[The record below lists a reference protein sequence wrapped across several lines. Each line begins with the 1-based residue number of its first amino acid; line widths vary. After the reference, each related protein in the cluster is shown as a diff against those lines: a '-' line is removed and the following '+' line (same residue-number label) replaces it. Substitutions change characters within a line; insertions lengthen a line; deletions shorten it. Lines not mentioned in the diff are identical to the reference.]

1 MNELNDWLKIA
12 TRCLSTDSVLKVRS
26 EIEEHY
32 QLARET
38 AIERGAG
45 VEEAG
50 GIALR
55 ELGDA
60 GEANSAYRRVM
71 LSSTEARLL
80 RESNLEA
87 RAICARPLL
96 KWTALSLPGVL
107 LLASVA
113 ALIMHQPGVAI
124 GSLLA
129 GLMMALT
136 FIVPFMPVYTLE
148 RGRIVRGV
156 RWALLVFSLGLLFGK
171 DASHWAWLLTTC
183 FWPMIWTEWKRISI
197 RRKLPVAEWPKQL
210 YL

>member
-1 MNELNDWLKIA
+1 MNELNTWLNNA
-12 TRCLSTDSVLKVRS
+12 TRCLSTDAAMKVRS

-32 QLARET
+32 ELARET

-45 VEEAG
+45 VEEASR
-50 GIALR
+50 IALR

-60 GEANSAYRRVM
+60 GEANRAYRRVM
-71 LSSTEARLL
+71 LTSTEARLL

-113 ALIMHQPGVAI
+113 ALIMHQPNFAI

-129 GLMMALT
+129 GLIMALT
-136 FIVPFMPVYTLE
+136 FIVPFMPVYTVE

-156 RWALLVFSLGLLFGK
+156 RWALLVCMIVLPFGT
-171 DASHWAWLLTTC
+171 DVLHWSWLLAVC
-183 FWPMIWTEWKRISI
+183 FWPIVQTEWRRISI
-197 RRKLPVAEWPKQL
+197 RRKLPIAEWPKQL